1 MNLLF
6 RKSGSSL
13 KWLNV
18 VYFIVSV
25 SCLVYFS
32 SKILF
37 AGDPSGENT
46 YSDSIE
52 GLKYSINFTWTLV
65 AAFLVFSMQSGFA
78 LLGGFLQSKNMLG
91 YMAHCVVDGF
101 VGALLFWMCG
111 FAVMFGGSMAAPG
124 LESGNWFMGY
134 SGFFLA
140 GGSYD
145 VQTVML
151 WLFQMV
157 FCTKAVTIIAGAV
170 AERMKFAPY
179 VVYSVFVC
187 AIIYPVYG
195 HWMWGGG
202 WLSSLPYG
210 AGCVDFAGSG
220 VVHTVGGMLALVGAF
235 FLGPRK
241 NKFNPDG
248 TANAIPG
255 HNLTLVVVGTLLLAF
270 GWFGF
275 NSGST
280 LGATDLRISVVA
292 TNTFLGAAGGAALVI
307 FVSWIAFGFVD
318 IGMACNGAL
327 GGLVAITGP
336 CAYVPPW
343 AAVTIGILA
352 GAIMW
357 GTVIFVETQLK
368 IDDPLG
374 AVAVHGANGIWGM
387 LAIGIFA
394 DGTYGGVSGC
404 ITGSMGQLQAQIIG
418 AAAAIGWA
426 FACGA
431 LLFGILKLTFRLRV
445 SELVEYEGVDIHLHG
460 SPCYPAQSELTSQIG
475 SLEVEETVHREMD
488 ILEES
493 MTKDASRQKI
503 YSDKLGRWI
512 YAKPGKEK

>member
-1 MNLLF
+1 
-6 RKSGSSL
+6 
-13 KWLNV
+13 V
-18 VYFIVSV
+18 
-25 SCLVYFS
+25 
-32 SKILF
+32 F
-37 AGDPSGENT
+37 AVGISGEAT
-46 YSDSIE
+46 YSDSID

-91 YMAHCVVDGF
+91 YMAHCFVDGT

-124 LESGNWFMGY
+124 LEDGNWFMRY

-140 GGSYD
+140 GDSYD

-187 AIIYPVYG
+187 GIIYPVYG

-202 WLSSLPYG
+202 WLGSLPYG
-210 AGCVDFAGSG
+210 AGCVDFAGSA
-220 VVHTVGGMLALVGAF
+220 VVHTVGGMLALVGAA

-292 TNTFLGAAGGAALVI
+292 TNAFLGAAGGAALVI

-318 IGMACNGAL
+318 LGMACNGAL

-352 GAIMW
+352 GAIMC
-357 GTVIFVETQLK
+357 GTLF
-368 IDDPLG
+368 
-374 AVAVHGANGIWGM
+374 
-387 LAIGIFA
+387 
-394 DGTYGGVSGC
+394 
-404 ITGSMGQLQAQIIG
+404 
-418 AAAAIGWA
+418 
-426 FACGA
+426 
-431 LLFGILKLTFRLRV
+431 LLNLNLKLT
-445 SELVEYEGVDIHLHG
+445 IHLALLLYMVLMESG
-460 SPCYPAQSELTSQIG
+460 VCLQLAYSR
-475 SLEVEETVHREMD
+475 TVHTEV
-488 ILEES
+488 
-493 MTKDASRQKI
+493 
-503 YSDKLGRWI
+503 
-512 YAKPGKEK
+512 